1 MSQIGQKRS
10 YSTVC
15 NRAPILVNALLVDL
29 CCKAVVAHTIRSFPR
44 GGMKTTGS
52 CQCGQVRYE
61 IDGDALFT
69 YACHCHTCQKRT
81 GSAFSIGAV
90 YPKALLRCSGELTA
104 FERTSDAGEINT
116 RFSCSKCGNV
126 IYGIGASTPGI
137 VKLQAG
143 TLDVTTKVVPN
154 VHIWTKHAQSWVV
167 IPESA
172 RRFETQ
178 PESAEGFLK

>member
-1 MSQIGQKRS
+1 MKR
-10 YSTVC
+10 
-15 NRAPILVNALLVDL
+15 
-29 CCKAVVAHTIRSFPR
+29 
-44 GGMKTTGS
+44 MGS

-61 IDGDALFT
+61 VDGDALFT

-90 YPKALLRCSGELTA
+90 YPKVALRCSGELIA

-143 TLDVTTKVVPN
+143 TLDVTTDVVPN
-154 VHIWTKHAQSWVV
+154 VHIWAKHAQPWVV
-167 IPESA
+167 LPEGA
-172 RRFETQ
+172 RRYETQ
-178 PESAEGFLK
+178 PESAAEFFK